1 MLTFIKAINRLKLLM
16 MSRFT
21 MKATGPISLCPSTSR
36 EESRELR
43 SLRSKFRKR
52 GTRFRSRLIILRN
65 ASRVKNMR

>member
-1 MLTFIKAINRLKLLM
+1 
-16 MSRFT
+16 

-36 EESRELR
+36 EERRELR

-52 GTRFRSRLIILRN
+52 GTRFRSRPIILRN